1 MPSDRP
7 PAAGDGRWVVV
18 GAERVDGFL
27 TRFGARHGELV
38 WQAEP
43 LVVTVTATDG
53 AVAVCR
59 VPFPPLLVDTS
70 APYGGLFA
78 HVLADRRVGV
88 LLVRRG
94 GYAAGV
100 FDGARLLA
108 SKVGTRHVQGRSA
121 AGGWS
126 QQRFARRREGQA
138 RVALS
143 AAADAVVA
151 TLLPAAGALEAV
163 VAGGDRSSCDR
174 VLTDPRLAPLRPL
187 LVEDRIDV
195 PDPRRRILEA
205 TPAAFRAVR
214 VQVIDS
220 VESAGH

>member
-1 MPSDRP
+1 MPSDGSHV
-7 PAAGDGRWVVV
+7 AGDGRWVVV
-18 GAERVDGFL
+18 EADRLDGFL
-27 TRFGARHGELV
+27 TRFGARHGDLA

-43 LVVTVTATDG
+43 LAVTVTATDG

-59 VPFPPLLVDTS
+59 VPFPPLPVDTS
-70 APYGGLFA
+70 APYGGLLA
-78 HVLADRRVGV
+78 HVVADRRVGV

-100 FDGARLLA
+100 FDGARLVA
-108 SKVGTRHVQGRSA
+108 SKVGSRHVQGRSA

-151 TLLPAAGALEAV
+151 TLLPAVGSLDAV
-163 VAGGDRSSCDR
+163 VAGGDRSSCET

-187 LVEDRIDV
+187 LVADRIDV
-195 PDPRRRILEA
+195 PDPRRRVLEA

-220 VESAGH
+220 AESARH

>member
-1 MPSDRP
+1 MASAGS

-18 GAERVDGFL
+18 EAERLDGFL
-27 TRFGARHGELV
+27 TRFGTRHGELA

-43 LVVTVTATDG
+43 SVVTVTATDG

-59 VPFPPLLVDTS
+59 LPFPPLPVDSS
-70 APYGGLFA
+70 APYGGLLA
-78 HVLADRRVGV
+78 HVVADRRVGV

-100 FDGARLLA
+100 FDGARLVT

-151 TLLPAAGALEAV
+151 TLLPAVGSLDAV
-163 VAGGDRSSCDR
+163 VAGGDRGSCDR

-195 PDPRRRILEA
+195 PDPRLRVLVA

-220 VESAGH
+220 EESLGH

>member
-1 MPSDRP
+1 MADAGP

-18 GAERVDGFL
+18 EAERLTGFL
-27 TRFGARHGELV
+27 DRFRLRHGELV
-38 WQAEP
+38 WRVKPSA
-43 LVVTVTATDG
+43 VTVTAADG

-59 VPFPPLLVDTS
+59 VPFPPLAVDVS
-70 APYGGLFA
+70 EPYGGLVT

-94 GYAAGV
+94 GHAAGV
-100 FDGARLLA
+100 FDGTRLVA

-143 AAADAVVA
+143 AAAGVIAA
-151 TLLPAAGALEAV
+151 TLLPAVGSLDAV
-163 VAGGDRSSCDR
+163 VAGGDRGSCDR
-174 VLTDPRLAPLRPL
+174 VLTDPRLAPLLPL
-187 LVEDRIDV
+187 LVDDRLDV
-195 PDPRRRILEA
+195 PDPRHRVLEA
-205 TPAAFRAVR
+205 TPSMFRAVR
-214 VQVIDS
+214 VRVIDS

>member
-7 PAAGDGRWVVV
+7 HVAGAGRWVVV
-18 GAERVDGFL
+18 EAERLDGFL
-27 TRFGARHGELV
+27 TRFGARHGELT

-59 VPFPPLLVDTS
+59 VPFPPLRVDAS
-70 APYGGLFA
+70 ALYGGLPG

-100 FDGARLLA
+100 FDGARLVT

-143 AAADAVVA
+143 AATDAAVA
-151 TLLPAAGALEAV
+151 TLLPAVGSLDAV

-195 PDPRRRILEA
+195 PDPRRRVVEA

-220 VESAGH
+220 AESARH